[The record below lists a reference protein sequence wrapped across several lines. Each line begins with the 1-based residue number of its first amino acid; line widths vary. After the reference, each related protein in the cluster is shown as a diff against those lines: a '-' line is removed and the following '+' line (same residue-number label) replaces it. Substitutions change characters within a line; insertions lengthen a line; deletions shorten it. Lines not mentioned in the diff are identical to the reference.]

1 MCVAS
6 YGARIDL
13 LYEFVGNTTHFGNKT
28 IKINKLIAIISC
40 KTASFV
46 SITFALVF
54 LPILSDFECIID
66 FYYL

>member
-13 LYEFVGNTTHFGNKT
+13 LHEFVGNTTHFGNKIIKI

-40 KTASFV
+40 KTALFCIYYV
-46 SITFALVF
+46 CTYVF
-54 LPILSDFECIID
+54 TNTK
-66 FYYL
+66 